1 MTEMVIDPFPL
12 VRDLPPYVIKD
23 QDVTLDDLES
33 GIVTVIA
40 NLPEACQV
48 LYRNVA
54 GPKIALDTPD
64 FPDFSQAIER
74 SVRTEGL
81 VGHNLLMKKANH
93 GGGESNFLGTYLR
106 ITIGTNVVSLLSP
119 QSLRRC
125 LSSAS
130 TNFSHRVILQEFPM
144 FLRFGLR
151 ATVALF
157 MIMEIRTQSSRCG

>member
-1 MTEMVIDPFPL
+1 MTEMVVDPFPL

-54 GPKIALDTPD
+54 GPNIALDTPD

-81 VGHNLLMKKANH
+81 VGHNLLIKKAKNH

-106 ITIGTNVVSLLSP
+106 ITIGTNLVGLNFRLSH
-119 QSLRRC
+119 
-125 LSSAS
+125 
-130 TNFSHRVILQEFPM
+130 FSKKLIICIHPIF
-144 FLRFGLR
+144 F
-151 ATVALF
+151 
-157 MIMEIRTQSSRCG
+157 S